1 MQTPMNSVI
10 AAFALFAAAASAAPV
25 SVNGVLGAEWAGTTF
40 KTVTHNAAAP
50 NGNFGKPGNINDGA
64 SYKVGVRADAGYV
77 YVGLEVTGDASY
89 SAGNF
94 ANLYFSTN
102 PGSGS
107 NLGIEVTNNR
117 YFIPGSASY
126 FDASPYLTFDAKNP
140 GIIELA
146 IDNSFFTSGLQGTT
160 PASMEVQLRLSQSF
174 GYSVAGGA
182 SYGADR
188 LGVVKLV
195 PAATVPEPGVL
206 ALSLAAL
213 GGLAVARRLRA
224 AR

>member
-1 MQTPMNSVI
+1 
-10 AAFALFAAAASAAPV
+10 
-25 SVNGVLGAEWAGTTF
+25 GTTF

-126 FDASPYLTFDAKNP
+126 F
-140 GIIELA
+140 
-146 IDNSFFTSGLQGTT
+146 
-160 PASMEVQLRLSQSF
+160 
-174 GYSVAGGA
+174 
-182 SYGADR
+182 
-188 LGVVKLV
+188 
-195 PAATVPEPGVL
+195 
-206 ALSLAAL
+206 
-213 GGLAVARRLRA
+213 
-224 AR
+224 